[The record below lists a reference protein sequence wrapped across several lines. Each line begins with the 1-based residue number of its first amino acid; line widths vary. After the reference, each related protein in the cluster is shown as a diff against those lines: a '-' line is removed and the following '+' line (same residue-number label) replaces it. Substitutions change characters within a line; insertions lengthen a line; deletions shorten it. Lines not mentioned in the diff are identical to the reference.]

1 MLIFQASKWEKNEY
15 SFQIIKK
22 NTSYFMTRKDQKLK
36 NTMKLN
42 LALLA
47 HMFSESIK
55 TTPPQMDTQ
64 WVNNPMRFFSSYKIK

>member
-1 MLIFQASKWEKNEY
+1 
-15 SFQIIKK
+15 
-22 NTSYFMTRKDQKLK
+22 MTRKDQKLK

>member
-1 MLIFQASKWEKNEY
+1 MI
-15 SFQIIKK
+15 
-22 NTSYFMTRKDQKLK
+22 RKDQKLK

-47 HMFSESIK
+47 HVFSESIK

-64 WVNNPMRFFSSYKIK
+64 